1 MKSKFY
7 KEVSKIN
14 INAWNNRYKYKCKNT
29 KSVLQISFVI
39 IKTKNMGRGEEG
51 REMAAILDLL
61 DTILINKA

>member
-14 INAWNNRYKYKCKNT
+14 INAWNSRYKYKCKNT

-39 IKTKNMGRGEEG
+39 IKTKNMGGGEEG

>member
-39 IKTKNMGRGEEG
+39 IKTKNMGGWGGGEG
-51 REMAAILDLL
+51 NGCHIRF
-61 DTILINKA
+61 TRHYSYK

>member
-29 KSVLQISFVI
+29 KSVLQISFLI
-39 IKTKNMGRGEEG
+39 IKTKNMGGGEEG

>member
-14 INAWNNRYKYKCKNT
+14 INAWNNRYKCKNT

-39 IKTKNMGRGEEG
+39 IKTKNMGGGEEG

>member
-39 IKTKNMGRGEEG
+39 IKTKNTGGGEEG